1 MDLVQAVVTKIHAS
15 FYSQV
20 DMAFCQTLI
29 STAAQSNSSVIATA
43 FKRPENSWSANSDVA
58 LFIHHYVEGSE
69 R

>member
-20 DMAFCQTLI
+20 DMDFCQTLI

-43 FKRPENSWSANSDVA
+43 FKRLEDSRA
-58 LFIHHYVEGSE
+58 LNLMWLSSFITC
-69 R
+69 